1 MDRRYPTAILIR
13 SISMRFSPVALA
25 AALAAP
31 ALLAAA
37 PAPAPS
43 PDLAAV
49 QTHLRTV
56 QTMTADFT
64 QTNSKGQALSGTL
77 QLKKPG
83 KVRFQYQKGVPI
95 LVVGDGK
102 ALWFI
107 DYSVKQAN
115 RYPIGNTPLALLLD
129 PDKDVTRYAKI
140 APSASPDL
148 VTLAGQDTKHREYGS
163 ITVGFRRSAS
173 APGGLM
179 LDGWTVLDA
188 QNNRTTVRLT
198 NQRYNVPVEDSAFQW
213 TDPRPRGP
221 SH

>member
-1 MDRRYPTAILIR
+1 
-13 SISMRFSPVALA
+13 MRFPPAVIA
-25 AALAAP
+25 AALATP

-49 QTHLRTV
+49 QAHLRTV

-64 QTNSKGQALSGTL
+64 QTNSKGQTLTGTL

-129 PDKDVTRYAKI
+129 PDKDVTRYARI
-140 APSASPDL
+140 IPSTSPDL
-148 VTLAGQDTKHREYGS
+148 VTLAGQDAKHREYGS
-163 ITVGFRRSAS
+163 ITVGFQRSAG

-213 TDPRPRGP
+213 TDPRQRGP